1 MEAKLVLEMLEI
13 LDVIHRQFQG
23 IIKKNEV
30 CQRLIR
36 VLWFRDA

>member
-23 IIKKNEV
+23 IIKKKRSLSETNQSV
-30 CQRLIR
+30 
-36 VLWFRDA
+36 VVS